1 MKKKEALRKMAWIYL
16 LIAGLGEVGFVTFM
30 KLSNNFKKLNY
41 SILCVVSGWISF
53 YLLSKALKVIPV
65 GTGYTIW
72 TGIGAAGSVIIGM
85 MFFKESRDWKRLFFI
100 TLVVASVIG
109 LKVISPH

>member
-1 MKKKEALRKMAWIYL
+1 MAWIYL
-16 LIAGLGEVGFVTFM
+16 LIAGIGEVGFVTFM

>member
-1 MKKKEALRKMAWIYL
+1 MAWIYL
-16 LIAGLGEVGFVTFM
+16 LIAGLGEVGFVIFM

-41 SILCVVSGWISF
+41 SILCIVSGWISF
-53 YLLSKALKVIPV
+53 YLLSKALKIIPV

-100 TLVVASVIG
+100 TLVIASVIG

>member
-1 MKKKEALRKMAWIYL
+1 MAWILL
-16 LIAGLGEVGFVTFM
+16 LIAGMGEVGFVIFM

-41 SILCVVSGWISF
+41 SILCIISGWISF
-53 YLLSKALKVIPV
+53 YLLSKALEVIPV

-85 MFFKESRDWKRLFFI
+85 LFFNESRQWLRLFFI
-100 TLVVASVIG
+100 TLVFVSVIG
-109 LKVISPH
+109 LKIIAPH

>member
-1 MKKKEALRKMAWIYL
+1 MAWIYL

-100 TLVVASVIG
+100 TLVIASVIG

>member
-1 MKKKEALRKMAWIYL
+1 MAWIYL

>member
-1 MKKKEALRKMAWIYL
+1 MAWIYL

-41 SILCVVSGWISF
+41 SILCVISGWLSF

>member
-1 MKKKEALRKMAWIYL
+1 MAWFYL

-100 TLVVASVIG
+100 TLVIASVIG

>member
-1 MKKKEALRKMAWIYL
+1 MAWIYL

-100 TLVVASVIG
+100 TLVIVSVIG

>member
-1 MKKKEALRKMAWIYL
+1 MAWIYL

-41 SILCVVSGWISF
+41 SILCVVSGWLSF

>member
-1 MKKKEALRKMAWIYL
+1 MAWIYL
-16 LIAGLGEVGFVTFM
+16 LIAGLGEVGFVIFM

-85 MFFKESRDWKRLFFI
+85 LFFKESRDWKRLLFI
-100 TLVVASVIG
+100 TLVIASVIG

>member
-1 MKKKEALRKMAWIYL
+1 VPHKMAWIYL

-41 SILCVVSGWISF
+41 SILCVVSGWLSF

>member
-1 MKKKEALRKMAWIYL
+1 MAWIYL

-41 SILCVVSGWISF
+41 SILCVLSGWISF

-100 TLVVASVIG
+100 TLVIASVIG